1 MSETEPQAVSARSV
15 LPRRPRAQFAPFKT
29 FGRRLIAT
37 SSKQYERLIIGL
49 APAAAVGVFVVQPVM
64 RFTRPMGLLVAG
76 EVLVLALTA
85 GAFLSVYSRS
95 RRSAFLQIILILMA
109 GAFIFFGAILA
120 AGRSDW
126 NDRRCYKI
134 QAAMLRPV
142 SGGRT
147 DLPEL
152 FQALGCQPTDSEP
165 RDPSYH
171 PSKANPPSWAEEQAH
186 EAFLERKLDEQL
198 SLVPPPGAKKER

>member
-1 MSETEPQAVSARSV
+1 MPETEPQPVSASSAP
-15 LPRRPRAQFAPFKT
+15 PREPSAHLAPFKT

-49 APAAAVGVFVVQPVM
+49 APAAAVSVFVIQPVM

-76 EVLVLALTA
+76 EVLVFALTA

-95 RRSAFLQIILILMA
+95 RRSAFLQIIMILMA
-109 GAFIFFGAILA
+109 GAFIFFGAVLA

-126 NDRRCYKI
+126 NDRRCHKI
-134 QAAMLRPV
+134 QTAMLRPV

-152 FQALGCQPTDSEP
+152 FQALGCQPTDGEP

-171 PSKANPPSWAEEQAH
+171 PSKADPPSWAEERAH

-198 SLVPPPGAKKER
+198 SLVSPVEAKAR